1 MIEIGIC
8 KDCILFRNGYC
19 FSENKSEKITGC
31 ITQCDYYRCNNFKAT
46 YQDGFIDGFGYCNKM
61 KKQPMIEKI
70 ENRAKQE
77 VFNKLIEIVK
87 NNNFPEYVEDDLI
100 TYLRNEGCDV

>member
-1 MIEIGIC
+1 MIGIC
-8 KDCILFRNGYC
+8 ENCILYKNGCCYA
-19 FSENKSEKITGC
+19 ENEPEKITDYV
-31 ITQCDYYRCNNFKAT
+31 THCDYYLLTPCKT
-46 YQDGFIDGFGYCNKM
+46 IYQNAFIEGFAYCNKM
-61 KKQPMIEKI
+61 KKQPAVERI

-100 TYLRNEGCDV
+100 NYLRDEGFDV